1 MAQTKIKAGL
11 FEGIIGNGTDGYFL
25 MSNGDGTM
33 TWSSIIINPTISSIA
48 YPGSATA
55 ADPAGDETITVT
67 GTGFK
72 TGATVTVGGTTATV
86 VSYVSETQI
95 TFTTPAKAA
104 GDYDSYKHRYRF
116 SYFY

>member
-33 TWSSIIINPTISSIA
+33 TWSSIVINPTVTSIA

-55 ADPAGDETITVT
+55 ADPAGGETITVT

-72 TGATVTVGGTTATV
+72 HRCYGNYWRNSCSSSILC
-86 VSYVSETQI
+86 VSNTNNIYNTC
-95 TFTTPAKAA
+95 
-104 GDYDSYKHRYRF
+104 
-116 SYFY
+116 